1 MASGKEPQGG
11 GGLAHTG
18 EQPGR
23 ECGEVAPE
31 LVHQLETEGD
41 LIGGNKQGEK
51 WGNDRQVRSDG
62 FKMGEKQV
70 GRSALSIDYWYGL
83 CEEIREDLNNNGGV
97 PVPVL
102 NAVLMRTSGRTV
114 PGPCCRS
121 TASSLS
127 CSSAATRWAAAHV
140 DDGAWAWAV
149 RQRCARSC
157 AVRVATMLLRSCRE
171 VSADEGLCCCCCC
184 RSPRCCRMNVA
195 LLLFRA
201 AADRTAPMR
210 GRMLRATGRAAEAAD
225 AFAGKNGALR
235 IMKVIHRHC
244 TDSECLSESP
254 NEFQLN
260 LTVRY

>member
-1 MASGKEPQGG
+1 M
-11 GGLAHTG
+11 
-18 EQPGR
+18 
-23 ECGEVAPE
+23 
-31 LVHQLETEGD
+31 
-41 LIGGNKQGEK
+41 
-51 WGNDRQVRSDG
+51 
-62 FKMGEKQV
+62 
-70 GRSALSIDYWYGL
+70 
-83 CEEIREDLNNNGGV
+83 
-97 PVPVL
+97 PV
-102 NAVLMRTSGRTV
+102 MHTSGRTV

-121 TASSLS
+121 AASSLS

-225 AFAGKNGALR
+225 AFACKNVALR
-235 IMKVIHRHC
+235 TMKAIYRHI
-244 TDSECLSESP
+244 TESECLSAP

-260 LTVRY
+260 LTVRYSMRPGRPCWYIVLSALFCVLMQKSRAWAVVRHAVKNKRYLDGESEEAPGWEDAATPLLSALRRLVC